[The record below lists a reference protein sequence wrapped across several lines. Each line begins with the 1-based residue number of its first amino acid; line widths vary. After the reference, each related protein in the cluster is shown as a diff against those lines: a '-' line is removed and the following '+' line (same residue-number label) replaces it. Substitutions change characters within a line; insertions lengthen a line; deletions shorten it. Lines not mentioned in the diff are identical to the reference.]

1 MNAFKYLYYKLYRAS
16 LKSSY
21 YDIAEFA
28 GASYF
33 GLLIALNIMPIFF
46 LSRRLLHN
54 ESDIKHIGAMGGL
67 LSLLTMSIA
76 WIAFLGNGRSKE
88 IIEKYSLEDERSR
101 KRGNLFVS
109 IYVVITV
116 ILVVV

>member
-28 GASYF
+28 AATYLGMF
-33 GLLIALNIMPIFF
+33 MGMNIMTVFF
-46 LSRRLLHN
+46 FRRRLLHD

-67 LSLLTMSIA
+67 LSLITMSIA
-76 WIAFLGNGRSKE
+76 WIAFLGNGRSKK
-88 IIEKYSLEDERSR
+88 IIEQYSLEDERSR

-109 IYVVITV
+109 IYVVITA